1 MYLTKTQ
8 TLAFLLITVSFG
20 ACTRKP
26 AAEAPAVYEPPVIE
40 KGSALDGQVLRTF
53 LALSDLAARAL
64 EPEPPDREASRKDPG
79 MRSDYHMFFPD
90 SYAVRAL
97 AVAYDL
103 TGRQRYLHACRT
115 WSDRML
121 RHQAGMQPAGAY
133 YMNYGRKPGETEG
146 EWFVADSGSIAM
158 GVLATAAR
166 CNEVVDRER
175 YIQSVKAYADLVLAR
190 YVRPSGGVTDGIWR
204 KSDKEWWCST
214 AMFAAAA
221 FELYNMTEEQKY
233 KAAALKAVD
242 WLLQFEYGDTILYKF
257 EDGAPTTIFYI
268 LEAYS
273 AALPHLTPGGARQ
286 CKVWER
292 FSQTVEWIADN
303 QTSAGTWDYSP
314 DNWGV
319 KLGGLTCHTLIYL
332 DRVPDTQA
340 RERLLIG
347 RDGHT
352 ISFSRYLTASARRA
366 LRYFATLDR
375 SYETLIQR
383 NTFTL
388 MSFAE
393 AVAPGELYQKRS
405 LTFPYQRL
413 SEKKLAARS
422 AVQ

>member
-1 MYLTKTQ
+1 MRFTKTQ
-8 TLAFLLITVSFG
+8 TLAILLITVSFG
-20 ACTRKP
+20 ACTRQ
-26 AAEAPAVYEPPVIE
+26 PAVEVPTTTAPPVIE
-40 KGSALDGQVLRTF
+40 KGSALEGQVLRAF

-64 EPEPPDREASRKDPG
+64 EPEPPDREASRKNPG

-103 TGRQRYLHACRT
+103 TGRERYLHACRT

-121 RHQAGMQPAGAY
+121 RHQAGMTPKGAY

-166 CNEVVDRER
+166 CEKAADRER
-175 YIQSVKAYADLVLAR
+175 YIQSAKAYADLVLAK
-190 YVRPSGGVTDGIWR
+190 YVPPSGGVTDGIWR

-221 FELYNMTEEQKY
+221 FELYNMTGEQKY
-233 KAAALKAVD
+233 KAAALRAVD
-242 WLLQFEYGDTILYKF
+242 WLLRFEYGDTILYKF

-273 AALPHLTPGGARQ
+273 AALPHLAPGGERQ
-286 CKVWER
+286 HRVYER

-303 QTSAGTWDYSP
+303 QTPAGTWDYSP

-332 DRVPDTQA
+332 NRVPDTQA
-340 RERLLIG
+340 RRRLVIG
-347 RDGHT
+347 RNGHT
-352 ISFSRYLTASARRA
+352 VPFSDYLAASARRA
-366 LRYFATLDR
+366 LRYFATLDQ
-375 SYETLIQR
+375 SYQTLIQR

-393 AVAPGELYQKRS
+393 ALAPGELYQKRS

-413 SEKKLAARS
+413 SEKELAARA
-422 AVQ
+422 AVE